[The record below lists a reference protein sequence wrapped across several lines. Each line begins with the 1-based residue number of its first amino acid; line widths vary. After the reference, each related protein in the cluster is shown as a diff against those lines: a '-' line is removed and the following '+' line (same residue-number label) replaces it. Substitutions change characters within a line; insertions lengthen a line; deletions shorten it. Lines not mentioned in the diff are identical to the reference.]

1 MQIPPKGCVHFHN
14 YFIGVGLANVQNY
27 LNLFLRVFRNIHD
40 LDLSQLIALFNLC
53 FVKKILNN

>member
-27 LNLFLRVFRNIHD
+27 LNLLLWIFRNIYD
-40 LDLSQLIALFNLC
+40 LGLSQLFTLFNLC
-53 FVKKILNN
+53 FVKKTLNN